1 MKVRRWCKTYRIAC
15 RATEMVHRMSSSLQC
30 VDEGGFNAV
39 AAKPALLQFAN
50 ASAYTDG

>member
-1 MKVRRWCKTYRIAC
+1 MRARRWCKTYWIAC
-15 RATEMVHRMSSSLQC
+15 RATEMVQRMSSGLQC
-30 VDEGGFNAV
+30 VDEGGFNAD